1 MSRCFPW
8 IFCPW
13 SVFLL
18 YVRWVPH
25 FCQLFSWRAKA
36 ILGLDVQFLV
46 PQMDCFFDSPIV
58 EYLKM
63 SHFPKSDVPFCC
75 VLDLDAPSQLRRDP
89 FRHWPTGFKGK
100 QRFKGLRPAFFLL
113 LGNLYGW
120 TAKVEHH
127 LHWHDLLIVPVCPC
141 VHCLY
146 PFVFL
151 LDILYFFLD
160 VFHVSH
166 QGPTNRLVRCP
177 WPRGRQRGEGEGKVQ
192 ERSEG
197 VWEPFRG
204 KSFHGN

>member
-1 MSRCFPW
+1 MCHFAVFW
-8 IFCPW
+8 ILMRRPNYGGIPFATDLQDSKESKDSKDCG
-13 SVFLL
+13 
-18 YVRWVPH
+18 
-25 FCQLFSWRAKA
+25 QL
-36 ILGLDVQFLV
+36 
-46 PQMDCFFDSPIV
+46 
-58 EYLKM
+58 
-63 SHFPKSDVPFCC
+63 
-75 VLDLDAPSQLRRDP
+75 
-89 FRHWPTGFKGK
+89 
-100 QRFKGLRPAFFLL
+100 FFLL

-141 VHCLY
+141 VHCVY